1 MFDYGAARS
10 IREEASGF
18 SSQDYFIEHDQNMAI
33 MLAQETLLQAVG
45 NFLGQHHIDP
55 GEFEGQVQ
63 VITYST
69 QKNIN
74 TGNISGTGIVIGDK
88 SAVTNAGNVQAPP
101 NPATAAKGVT

>member
-1 MFDYGAARS
+1 VRCS
-10 IREEASGF
+10 IRPTQPGLFHRARPEYGHHARPG
-18 SSQDYFIEHDQNMAI
+18 NTA
-33 MLAQETLLQAVG
+33 AG
-45 NFLGQHHIDP
+45 GRNFLGQHHIDP